1 MMTSCQ
7 VWGGKLVLEQRQGQG
22 QGGRSRRQGSLAP
35 GPAFAQQ
42 FDGPPAGLRD
52 WLGDADRVPK
62 TAR

>member
-7 VWGGKLVLEQRQGQG
+7 VWGGKLVLERRQGR
-22 QGGRSRRQGSLAP
+22 RSRRQGSLAP